1 MTSAMT
7 AAMPLAARMRPQ
19 CLADYVGQQHLLAA
33 GKPLHSM
40 LKQGRLHSLLLW
52 GPPGAGKTSLAFL
65 LAQQIDAGWYP
76 LSAVNSSIK
85 DIRDKLDACAQDR
98 LQGRQSVLFIDEIHR
113 FNKAQQDTLLPHV
126 EQGSF
131 VLMGATTENPS
142 FSVNS
147 ALISRLHVYRL
158 LALQET
164 EMLQILQAA
173 LNEPRLQAR
182 GLTVDAELLLS
193 LARWSH
199 GDARHALNILELLVD
214 SLPADQSVITAE
226 MAEQVFLSSPLV
238 AFDRQGDIF
247 YEQISALHKAV
258 RGSSVDAALY
268 WLARMLKG
276 GCDPLYIAR
285 RVVRMASEDVGNA
298 DPRALSVALDAWQIQ
313 QRLGSPEGELALAQA
328 VVYLSVAPKS
338 NGVYL
343 AYKQAMKL
351 AEQTGHLPVPLHL
364 RNASSALMKAEGY
377 GRDYQY
383 AHDFPLGYVPGESY
397 WPEALTAHDANAST
411 VKQTPLYQPTERG
424 FEKNIKARLA
434 ELAAL
439 DQASDWQRTA

>member
-1 MTSAMT
+1 MNVAI
-7 AAMPLAARMRPQ
+7 PLAARVRPH
-19 CLADYVGQQHLLAA
+19 CLSNYVGQQHLLAV

-40 LKQGRLHSLLLW
+40 LKQERLHSLLLW

-65 LAQQIDAGWYP
+65 LAQHVDAGWYP

-85 DIRDKLDACAQDR
+85 DIRDKLDHCAKDR
-98 LQGRQSVLFIDEIHR
+98 QQGRQSVLFIDEIHR
-113 FNKAQQDTLLPHV
+113 FNKAQQDTLLPLV
-126 EQGSF
+126 EQGTF
-131 VLMGATTENPS
+131 VLMGATTENPA

-147 ALISRLHVYRL
+147 ALLSRLHVYRL
-158 LALQET
+158 FALEEA
-164 EMLQILQAA
+164 EMQQILLAA
-173 LNEPRLQAR
+173 MHDPQLRERNLN
-182 GLTVDAELLLS
+182 VDAELLTS

-199 GDARHALNILELLVD
+199 GDARRALNILELVVD
-214 SLPADQSVITAE
+214 SLPVDQSTLTVALAE
-226 MAEQVFLSSPLV
+226 EILLSSPLV

-285 RVVRMASEDVGNA
+285 RVVRMASEDIGNA

-313 QRLGSPEGELALAQA
+313 ERLGSPEGELALAQA

-338 NGVYL
+338 NAVYL

-351 AEQTGHLPVPLHL
+351 AEQTGYLPVPIHL
-364 RNASSALMKAEGY
+364 RNAASSLMKADGY
-377 GRDYQY
+377 GCDYRY
-383 AHDFPLGYVPGESY
+383 AHDFPMGYVPGESY
-397 WPEALTAHDANAST
+397 WPESLRPTM
-411 VKQTPLYQPTERG
+411 LYQPTERG
-424 FEKNIKARLA
+424 FEKNIKARID
-434 ELAAL
+434 ELGVL
-439 DQASDWQRTA
+439 DEASDWRRKS

>member
-1 MTSAMT
+1 MFDVPVLSKPDLKT
-7 AAMPLAARMRPQ
+7 AAIPLAARLRPQ
-19 CLADYVGQQHLLAA
+19 RLADYVGQQHLLAT
-33 GKPLHSM
+33 GKPLYSM
-40 LKQGRLHSLLLW
+40 LKQGRLHSLLLC
-52 GPPGAGKTSLAFL
+52 GPPGVGKTSLAFL

-85 DIRDKLDACAQDR
+85 DIRDKLEHCKEDR
-98 LQGRQSVLFIDEIHR
+98 QQGRQSVVFIDEIHR

-147 ALISRLHVYRL
+147 ALLSRLHVYRL

-164 EMLQILQAA
+164 DMQQILQAA
-173 LNEPRLQAR
+173 FNDPQLRAR
-182 GLTVDAELLLS
+182 GLSVDAHLLACLG
-193 LARWSH
+193 RWSH
-199 GDARHALNILELLVD
+199 GDARRALNILELVVD
-214 SLPADQSVITAE
+214 SLPTDQSNLTVDL
-226 MAEQVFLSSPLV
+226 AEQILASSPLV

-285 RVVRMASEDVGNA
+285 RVVRMASEDIGNA

-313 QRLGSPEGELALAQA
+313 ERLGSPEGELALAQA
-328 VVYLSVAPKS
+328 VGYLSVAPKS
-338 NGVYL
+338 NGIYL
-343 AYKQAMKL
+343 AYKQAMQL

-364 RNASSALMKAEGY
+364 RNAASALMKAEGY

-397 WPEALTAHDANAST
+397 WPESLAPVA
-411 VKQTPLYQPTERG
+411 LYQPTERG
-424 FEKNIKARLA
+424 FEKNIKTRLQ

-439 DQASDWQRTA
+439 DQASEWRRS

>member
-1 MTSAMT
+1 
-7 AAMPLAARMRPQ
+7 MRPQ
-19 CLADYVGQQHLLAA
+19 QLADYVGQQHLLAA

-40 LKQGRLHSLLLW
+40 MQQGRLHSLLLW

-65 LAQQIDAGWYP
+65 LAQQIHAGWYP
-76 LSAVNSSIK
+76 LSAVSSSVK
-85 DIRDKLDACAQDR
+85 DIRERLDQCAADR
-98 LQGRQSVLFIDEIHR
+98 QAGRQAVIFIDEIHR

-126 EQGSF
+126 EQGNF

-147 ALISRLHVYRL
+147 ALLSRLHVYSL
-158 LALQET
+158 QALQAE
-164 EMLQILQAA
+164 EIQQILQSAF
-173 LNEPRLQAR
+173 NEPLIQAR
-182 GLTVDAELLLS
+182 GIGADTELLNA

-199 GDARHALNILELLVD
+199 GDARRALNILELAID
-214 SLPADQSVITAE
+214 SLPSDQRQLTLALV
-226 MAEQVFLSSPLV
+226 EQALASAPLV
-238 AFDRQGDIF
+238 AFDRQGDVF

-258 RGSSVDAALY
+258 RGSSPDAALY

-285 RVVRMASEDVGNA
+285 RVLRMASEDIGNA
-298 DPRALSVALDAWQIQ
+298 DPRALSIALDAWQTQ
-313 QRLGSPEGELALAQA
+313 ERLGSPEGELTLAQA

-338 NGVYL
+338 NSVYT
-343 AYKQAMKL
+343 AYKNALKL

-364 RNASSALMKAEGY
+364 RNAPSKLMKAEGY

-397 WPEALTAHDANAST
+397 WPEHLPATA
-411 VKQTPLYQPTERG
+411 LYQPSERG
-424 FEKNIKARLA
+424 FEKSIKTRLD
-434 ELAAL
+434 ELKIL
-439 DQASDWQRTA
+439 DQQSDWKRN